1 MGKVIKNQAKSDNI
15 EIIKKKEQEKME
27 KENIKI
33 LAERLNMEIDAEKLS
48 KEIEN
53 LEKEIF
59 KLKGGK

>member
-1 MGKVIKNQAKSDNI
+1 M
-15 EIIKKKEQEKME
+15 EI
-27 KENIKI
+27 ENIKI